1 MSSAADSSATRISL
15 DPIEAQQIANATID
29 VKELLV
35 ASRDSMLFA
44 DPEDRDDPRP
54 EAADFPTH
62 GVAAVR
68 SGPLTLRRIWDE
80 LELERQAFVLN
91 QDEDVIVADTGALV
105 DGSEQVFGAWGAD
118 DRRSG
123 TIRTR
128 AADGVVLAGHGV
140 DSAPLAPDQLADI
153 QRDVQAA
160 TAREARLA
168 TRREAR
174 RTAGPVV
181 SAPTPVASVPTPRT
195 RAVRRLG
202 GR

>member
-15 DPIEAQQIANATID
+15 DPIEAQQLANATID

-68 SGPLTLRRIWDE
+68 SGSLTLRRIWDE

-118 DRRSG
+118 DRRSYG
-123 TIRTR
+123 AQMDRVQR
-128 AADGVVLAGHGV
+128 
-140 DSAPLAPDQLADI
+140 LADW
-153 QRDVQAA
+153 QERDEQLLDMW
-160 TAREARLA
+160 E
-168 TRREAR
+168 RRHGPQVPPPIGPPPVGPPPLPAPPTVPEVSMVF
-174 RTAGPVV
+174 PVV
-181 SAPTPVASVPTPRT
+181 SARF
-195 RAVRRLG
+195 
-202 GR
+202 